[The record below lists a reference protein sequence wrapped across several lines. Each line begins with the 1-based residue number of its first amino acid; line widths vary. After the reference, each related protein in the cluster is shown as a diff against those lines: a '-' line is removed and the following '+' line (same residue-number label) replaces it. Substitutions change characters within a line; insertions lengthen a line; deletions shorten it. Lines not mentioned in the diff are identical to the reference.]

1 MAAQENNL
9 FCLELLIKH
18 GITVYSTDTDGKHAF
33 HYAASCGHLS
43 FLEKLLPACPDHLDV
58 LKKSDWTP
66 LMMACTKF
74 GNLKVVRFLVD
85 NGARLDLVNKDG
97 WNAVFLAGRTGD
109 IEMFKF
115 LVEKH
120 PKGLKQVSK
129 NGRYTINTILQHGHS
144 ALLSYLLENHEKET
158 VDSIQRAS
166 AILDAAICPNPEIF
180 KVLSKHFS
188 SGHDDWSKT
197 NKAGFTP
204 LHLAAQVTH
213 RKICIE
219 KNF

>member
-1 MAAQENNL
+1 M
-9 FCLELLIKH
+9 
-18 GITVYSTDTDGKHAF
+18 
-33 HYAASCGHLS
+33 
-43 FLEKLLPACPDHLDV
+43 
-58 LKKSDWTP
+58 
-66 LMMACTKF
+66 
-74 GNLKVVRFLVD
+74 
-85 NGARLDLVNKDG
+85 
-97 WNAVFLAGRTGD
+97 
-109 IEMFKF
+109 
-115 LVEKH
+115 
-120 PKGLKQVSK
+120 
-129 NGRYTINTILQHGHS
+129 
-144 ALLSYLLENHEKET
+144 EKET

-188 SGHDDWSKT
+188 SEHDDWSKT